1 MQKAIDLS
9 LKGIGLVNPNPL
21 VGAVIIK
28 NNKIIGQGFHEA
40 FGQDHAEVNAI
51 NNASEDCSGAT
62 IYVTLEPCSHYGKTP
77 PCALKIIEHGFK
89 NVIIGMR
96 DPNPLVAGRGIQLL
110 KDAGINVETGILE
123 NEIKKINE
131 VFVHYIIHKT
141 PFVVMKTAS
150 TFDGKIA
157 TKSGNTKWISGSE
170 SQKFVHEL
178 RHKYSGIMIGINT
191 VINDNPQ
198 LNIRHLHG
206 EIKNPTK
213 IIIDSKAAIPLNSKI
228 INNNDGSKIIIAVT
242 EKATQENIEKIE
254 KKGANIIVCPST
266 KEGVDLKYLMTEL
279 GKLSI
284 DSILLEGGGTLNFS
298 ALKQGIVKKVINIIA
313 PKIIGGANAPSPVD
327 GSGIE
332 DLSNS
337 IKLKNLSSRMLG
349 DDIVVEAEVLE

>member
-1 MQKAIDLS
+1 MTDQIFMQKAIDLS
-9 LKGIGLVNPNPL
+9 LNGIGLVNPNPL
-21 VGAVIIK
+21 VGAVIVK

-40 FGQDHAEVNAI
+40 FGQSHAEVNAI
-51 NNASEDCSGAT
+51 NNATEDCKNAT

-89 NVIIGMR
+89 NVIIGMK

-131 VFVHYIIHKT
+131 VFVHYIINKT

-157 TKSGNTKWISGSE
+157 TISGNTKWISGNE
-170 SQKFVHEL
+170 SQKFVHLL
-178 RHKYSGIMIGINT
+178 RQKYSGIMIGINT
-191 VINDNPQ
+191 LINDNPQ
-198 LNIRHLHG
+198 LNIRHLNG
-206 EIKNPTK
+206 DIKNPTK
-213 IIIDSKAAIPLNSKI
+213 IIIDSKAKTPLNSKI
-228 INNNDGSKIIIAVT
+228 LNSNDESKIIIAVT

-254 KKGANIIVCPST
+254 KKGAKVILCPTT
-266 KEGVDLKYLMTEL
+266 KEGVDLKYLMKEL

-298 ALKQGIVKKVINIIA
+298 ALKQGIVKKGN
-313 PKIIGGANAPSPVD
+313 KHYCT
-327 GSGIE
+327 
-332 DLSNS
+332 
-337 IKLKNLSSRMLG
+337 KNYWWRTCSKFG
-349 DDIVVEAEVLE
+349 